1 MTDAKPVVF
10 LLTGLPGSGKST
22 YARALEHDGV
32 ARLSVDEQMIATHGR
47 LGHDYPESEHLALLA
62 PIVEDIRRRLIEL
75 IREGHSV
82 VLDHGLGRRADR
94 DGFKRL
100 VTDHGGTWRLVHF
113 QVDRA
118 ELLRRLTIRH
128 GDLESVA
135 ISPETLE
142 WIAQHSEEPTGEGE
156 EQAPQA
162 LRPQ

>member
-1 MTDAKPVVF
+1 MAVEVIGVTDAKPVVF

-32 ARLSVDEQMIATHGR
+32 ARLSVDEQMIATYGR
-47 LGHDYPESEHLALLA
+47 LGHDYPESEHLA
-62 PIVEDIRRRLIEL
+62 
-75 IREGHSV
+75 
-82 VLDHGLGRRADR
+82 
-94 DGFKRL
+94 RL

-128 GDLESVA
+128 GDPESVA

-142 WIAQHSEEPTGEGE
+142 WIAQNSGEPAGEGE
-156 EQAPQA
+156 EPAPQD
-162 LRPQ
+162 LRP